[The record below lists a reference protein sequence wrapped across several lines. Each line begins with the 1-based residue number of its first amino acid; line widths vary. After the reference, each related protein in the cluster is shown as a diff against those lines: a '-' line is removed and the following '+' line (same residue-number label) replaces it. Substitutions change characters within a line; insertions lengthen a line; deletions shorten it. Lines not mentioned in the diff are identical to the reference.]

1 MWGGGWFLEFLIDY
15 RYESPLRR
23 FSHSAG
29 SLSALQLV
37 SINEQKKML
46 FNFIQCHAL
55 IGIISTAIRGL
66 FHKSLLMPLPQ
77 NHSFRTHS
85 EVFYLPCIASLGV
98 TDGDVSWFL
107 TISSKCVIEAIRG
120 PQNML
125 GVKNIKEINGG
136 WENCSAVKS
145 VHRSC
150 RGSIS
155 GRPGPAVTPVSQN
168 LMSSS
173 VLLENLHSCVQTHVQ
188 TQTRTHSLKRKK

>member
-1 MWGGGWFLEFLIDY
+1 MGRRLIFGVPYRLSLWIPSKTFLSFC
-15 RYESPLRR
+15 RQSLR
-23 FSHSAG
+23 SA
-29 SLSALQLV
+29 ACFHQWT
-37 SINEQKKML
+37 EKML

-55 IGIISTAIRGL
+55 IEIISTAIRGL

-125 GVKNIKEINGG
+125 GVKNMKEINGG

-188 TQTRTHSLKRKK
+188 TQTQTHSLKRKK